1 VSSVTTLSDLTLP
14 GTWQQDAACHDA
26 DPDLFFATDEERQSA
41 ALALCAACPVRTECL
56 EHALENREPYGI
68 WGGTTEHERKRIA
81 RQRRRA
87 A

>member
-1 VSSVTTLSDLTLP
+1 MSVTALHELALP
-14 GTWQQDAACHDA
+14 GTWQQEAACHDA
-26 DPDLFFATDEERQSA
+26 DPEQFFSSDEDKQSA
-41 ALALCAACPVRTECL
+41 ALALCAACPVRSECL
-56 EHALENREPYGI
+56 EHALSTREPYGI